1 MPSYSVPSGAGYAEI
16 RLGPIERK
24 PLKSVQVY
32 QSEESLNVD
41 LEFEDDSM
49 LEMIFRIG
57 FQASVKLLDYQDGN
71 YRVRRRIKPRR
82 LPK

>member
-1 MPSYSVPSGAGYAEI
+1 MPSYSVPSGHGYAEI
-16 RLGPIERK
+16 PLAPAERK

-49 LEMIFRIG
+49 LEMFFRVG
-57 FQASVKLLDYQDGN
+57 FRASVKLLDYQDGS
-71 YRVRRRIKPRR
+71 YRVRRRIKLVR

>member
-1 MPSYSVPSGAGYAEI
+1 MPSYSVASGQGYAEI
-16 RLGPIERK
+16 PLVPAERK

-49 LEMIFRIG
+49 LEMIFRVG

-71 YRVRRRIKPRR
+71 YRVRRRLKMVR